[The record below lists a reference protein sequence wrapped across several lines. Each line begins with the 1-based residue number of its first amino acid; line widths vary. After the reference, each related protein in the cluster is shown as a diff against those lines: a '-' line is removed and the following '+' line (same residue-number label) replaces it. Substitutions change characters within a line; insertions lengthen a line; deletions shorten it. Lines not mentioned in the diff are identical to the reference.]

1 MPALTGSKVAEPS
14 ARASLPG
21 VGGGGALYQ
30 LPAVPWRQAALVA
43 VQLVGLVLTA
53 GGFLIGMGVLWC
65 HLARALPLVEL
76 LHHAR
81 ALRAATLTTA
91 GIGLLALGRRR

>member
-14 ARASLPG
+14 ARGSLPG
-21 VGGGGALYQ
+21 VGGGALYQ
-30 LPAVPWRQAALVA
+30 LPAVPWTQAALVA
-43 VQLVGLVLTA
+43 VQLVGLVLTL
-53 GGFLIGMGVLWC
+53 GGFLIGMGVVWA

-76 LHHAR
+76 LHHGR

-91 GIGLLALGRRR
+91 GIGLLVLARRR

>member
-21 VGGGGALYQ
+21 VGGGALYQ
-30 LPAVPWRQAALVA
+30 LPAVPWTQAALVA
-43 VQLVGLVLTA
+43 VQLVGLVLTL
-53 GGFLIGMGVLWC
+53 GGFLIGMGVLWV